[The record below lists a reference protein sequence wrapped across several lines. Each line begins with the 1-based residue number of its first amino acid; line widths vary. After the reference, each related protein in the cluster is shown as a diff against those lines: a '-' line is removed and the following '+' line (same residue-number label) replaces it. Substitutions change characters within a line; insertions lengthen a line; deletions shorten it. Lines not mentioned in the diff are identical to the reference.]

1 VNLFHIILPIVIFTS
16 IISPAFADITI
27 IEVEANP
34 AGPDDGNEW
43 AILFNSGEKQV
54 SLSGWGIMPTHDGK
68 SHDLTGNI
76 GKCEQKNIFFSEEF
90 VSDKS
95 ESLVLFDRGGKVID
109 STPIINDI
117 ANNTSTWKTTIPRCD
132 VLQNPS
138 LDSPVAV
145 ESIPEPVI
153 SHSEIIDNDENN
165 ALDLGIRIQ
174 SNDEL
179 TKELTPIL
187 PYLGIILV
195 LVIVAIIIINKK
207 KRRHSKNNER
217 DIESEYATLENAP
230 FLKKFQ
236 DMQVREESKN
246 ADDIHPRQIIKNKLQ
261 IISELQ
267 DHKIGDN
274 NRLDEIKKSLKT
286 GDDFTKEDNTY
297 LETKYEE
304 YKKKRK
310 KDSK

>member
-1 VNLFHIILPIVIFTS
+1 VNLFQIIFPIVIFTS

-43 AILFNSGEKQV
+43 AILFNSGDKQV
-54 SLSGWGIMPTHDGK
+54 SLSGWGIMSTKDGK
-68 SHDLTGNI
+68 SYDLSGNI

-95 ESLVLFDRGGKVID
+95 ESLVLFDRAGKVID
-109 STPIINDI
+109 TTPTFSDVK
-117 ANNTSTWKTTIPRCD
+117 NNTSTWKTTIPNCEL
-132 VLQNPS
+132 LQNPP
-138 LDSPVAV
+138 LDSSSVV
-145 ESIPEPVI
+145 ESISENVNTT
-153 SHSEIIDNDENN
+153 SEIIENDEHG
-165 ALDLGIRIQ
+165 APDLGITIQ
-174 SNDEL
+174 SNGEL
-179 TKELTPIL
+179 IKKLTPIL

-217 DIESEYATLENAP
+217 DMESEYTVLENAP

-236 DMQVREESKN
+236 DLQVKEESKIT
-246 ADDIHPRQIIKNKLQ
+246 DGIHPRQIIKNKLR

-267 DHKIGDN
+267 DHKFGDN
-274 NRLDEIKKSLKT
+274 NRLDAIKKSLKT
-286 GDDFTKEDNTY
+286 GDDFTKEDNDY
-297 LETKYEE
+297 LETKYDE
-304 YKKKRK
+304 YKKKQK
-310 KDSK
+310 NDSE